1 MKRCSTSLTIREI
14 QIKITVRYQFTS
26 VRMAIMKKTRDNR
39 SVRVEWKD
47 KPYQVFSHL
56 HFVSALDFAL
66 LSSLAQFTANQDMR
80 KTETHPEFANLYLS
94 SASLLPDPLMC
105 YSG

>member
-47 KPYQVFSHL
+47 KPY
-56 HFVSALDFAL
+56 AL
-66 LSSLAQFTANQDMR
+66 LVRMLID
-80 KTETHPEFANLYLS
+80 
-94 SASLLPDPLMC
+94 ASFMENSMELL
-105 YSG
+105 